1 MGFFFF
7 PFCFVF
13 DYELQVFILAFKVG
27 KDLKS
32 LMLVFEGDAL
42 GVVNALNGQIGNL
55 VLLLLIG
62 LVGLLKLFRGPL
74 TPLLIV

>member
-42 GVVNALNGQIGNL
+42 GVVNALNG
-55 VLLLLIG
+55 
-62 LVGLLKLFRGPL
+62 
-74 TPLLIV
+74 